1 MFFMTFY
8 KNGIALCYR
17 DSSLRFAT
25 LRMTTGGNHS
35 FQNYAMAKIKYA
47 AAKNKNASAFGPKR
61 LGVSVKTL
69 RCFVSG
75 TYKREW

>member
-1 MFFMTFY
+1 MASFVLPRF
-8 KNGIALCYR
+8 
-17 DSSLRFAT
+17 FAT

-69 RCFVSG
+69 RCFVLG
-75 TYKREW
+75 TYKREC

>member
-1 MFFMTFY
+1 
-8 KNGIALCYR
+8 
-17 DSSLRFAT
+17 
-25 LRMTTGGNHS
+25 MTTGGNHS

-69 RCFVSG
+69 QCFVSG